1 MEYLG
6 VVQLGSLYLESSP
19 IPLPTRPWTSNSYPG
34 SLSDKGN
41 GNTYESSSFSKYSL
55 GNTDASDTHKLKWIK
70 LRDENKYIYICDRVI
85 LNGVN
90 WVELNARGFGTGAN
104 VQIDGQTY
112 KCRTLTGGR
121 NYRTGSDRYSG
132 GYPTDNEW
140 DRIICNEA
148 NIEGLPKPQPYDLV
162 EIDSTYKSFEG
173 EHNQLWH
180 WWGNYS
186 WCQETSEGNT
196 ESHVHRGFRSAR
208 VFSSTYEYGEHAD
221 TGWRPVLE
229 QEIPIDPPGKPI
241 FIYPTIGEFLKPTP
255 VGTQLTVQTKY
266 NGNPEDMLS
275 MSVSLYDRT
284 NSDWYYSSDWVANTT
299 GVMTIPKE
307 LKPNIR
313 YTLVVKHKNKVG
325 DISPQNSTDVIVGE
339 LGQYKLSEPIT
350 AEQFKTVSVYGQTQA
365 LVMKPQIFP
374 ETESSKV
381 RLVPEVMNKIT
392 VASVSGNDLVF
403 ADSTKTP
410 TIGDKLIKDNQI
422 YNITNITGT
431 PKYTSYDNNVMPNM
445 TTNYFLGNAEG
456 NSVIKYKD
464 KIFFLVADTRYS
476 KVQLI
481 RTDLSGKNYTV
492 VFNQSSIVVQDLGIT
507 QLDNFC
513 YIYMLEK
520 STSQMKYRRVNL
532 DTSTV
537 DPEQYFGYSYGE
549 TWLSVSAVAI
559 KATQRIALVIKRKN
573 SDGTCDICFRTM
585 PLDNLSSIGTLN
597 VFNKTEENLLSYPV
611 IMNIEN
617 KTNHPAEQAVFH
629 YVCVE
634 NGNLY
639 LNSYRW
645 SGSIATDQ
653 KITLATV
660 PYMDLK
666 LSIVMSQINGD
677 WYRMVT
683 VVGRNTDTNQY
694 AIFFRVFDKSHHE
707 LAISTLYFPEKIT
720 GAKTIASTKGDI
732 RVVYSMESKI
742 ANRKTTLEHLDTWS
756 DEITIKDN
764 ETLKQGQ
771 IFDLVDYG
779 ATYYGKYP
787 AILMIRSPI
796 GNPLYEY
803 MTFLVEYTL
812 EDVVANQITLD
823 KPVTSDM
830 GEVIKYYDYDIE
842 VQAGEEKAVVKPNLV
857 TDEYYEYDAQFNS
870 KKSERD
876 ITIRGRN
883 TKLTTLYYYNY

>member
-6 VVQLGSLYLESSP
+6 KVKFGRILHKGN
-19 IPLPTRPWTSNSYPG
+19 PLKRPHKPWTPDSYPAG
-34 SLSDKGN
+34 FSQYGLGDTNKLSRIAKEYSFGN
-41 GNTYESSSFSKYSL
+41 S
-55 GNTDASDTHKLKWIK
+55 DAVDEYTILWHKFK
-70 LRDENKYIYICDRVI
+70 DDNKYIYISDRVWLADFHYSELLNSGI
-85 LNGVN
+85 LDVEVTIDNQTFKSTTLNG
-90 WVELNARGFGTGAN
+90 GTYAT
-104 VQIDGQTY
+104 D
-112 KCRTLTGGR
+112 
-121 NYRTGSDRYSG
+121 
-132 GYPTDNEW
+132 PTSEW
-140 DRIICNEA
+140 RKIIMNEA
-148 NIEGLPKPQPYDLV
+148 NIAGLPTPNESDLGNMSSTQQPD
-162 EIDSTYKSFEG
+162 T
-173 EHNQLWH
+173 HNQFWN
-180 WWGNYS
+180 WWGISTMLKPISTSTAVYTGFS
-186 WCQETSEGNT
+186 SVGKWDTTGFETSKNY
-196 ESHVHRGFRSAR
+196 F
-208 VFSSTYEYGEHAD
+208 
-221 TGWRPVLE
+221 GWRPVLE

-241 FIYPTIGEFLKPTP
+241 PLYPTSEDKTHPEPIKGEIIL
-255 VGTQLTVQTKY
+255 QTKY
-266 NGNPEDMLS
+266 NGDGSLEQMDV
-275 MSVSLYDRT
+275 SVYNYTQQKFEYQSEWID
-284 NSDWYYSSDWVANTT
+284 NTT
-299 GVMTIPKE
+299 GIMQLPVTFKASNNYKITVRHKGTGGIGTEWLE
-307 LKPNIR
+307 L
-313 YTLVVKHKNKVG
+313 Y
-325 DISPQNSTDVIVGE
+325 VIGGV
-339 LGQYKLSEPIT
+339 LGKYKLSESVT
-350 AEQFKTVSVYGQTQA
+350 AGQFKPVSVYGQTQN

-374 ETESSKV
+374 ETKGSKV

-431 PKYTSYDNNVMPNM
+431 LKYTSYDNNLLVN
-445 TTNYFLGNAEG
+445 TANYFLGNAEG

-464 KIFFLVADTRYS
+464 NIFFLVADIKNS

-481 RTDLSGKNYTV
+481 RTDLSGEHYTL
-492 VFNQSSIVVQDLGIT
+492 VFYQNSLLVQDLGIT

-532 DTSTV
+532 DTLSV
-537 DPEQYFGYSYGE
+537 DPEQSGYGFGE

-559 KATQRIALVIKRKN
+559 KATQRIALAIKRKN
-573 SDGTCDICFRTM
+573 SDGTCDICFRTF

-611 IMNIEN
+611 IVNIEN
-617 KTNHPAEQAVFH
+617 KTNYSSEQAVFQ

-634 NGNLY
+634 NGHLY

-645 SGSIATDQ
+645 SGIVAPDQ
-653 KITLATV
+653 EITLATI
-660 PYMDLK
+660 PYTDLK
-666 LSIVMSQINGD
+666 LSVTMSQINGD

-683 VVGRNTDTNQY
+683 VVGHNADTNQY
-694 AIFFRVFDKSHHE
+694 AIFFRVFDKSLHE

-720 GAKTIASTKGDI
+720 GAKMTASTKGDI
-732 RVVYSMESKI
+732 RVVYSTESKI

-779 ATYYGKYP
+779 ATYYGNYP
-787 AILMIRSPI
+787 AILMIRTPPS
-796 GNPLYEY
+796 YEY

-823 KPVTSDM
+823 KSVTSDM

>member
-19 IPLPTRPWTSNSYPG
+19 IPLPTRPWISDEYP
-34 SLSDKGN
+34 
-41 GNTYESSSFSKYSL
+41 SSSLTAKGKGDTYMASSLSKYSL

-85 LNGVN
+85 LNKIS
-90 WVELNARGFGTGAN
+90 WDELNALGYVTGTDIS
-104 VQIDGQTY
+104 IDGQLY

-121 NYRTGSDRYSG
+121 NIRPGSGSYSG

-148 NIEGLPKPQPYDLV
+148 NIEGLPKPQPYDLIQ
-162 EIDSTYKSFEG
+162 IDDTYKSFEG

-180 WWGNYS
+180 WWGNNS
-186 WCQETSEGNT
+186 WCQEIFEGNST
-196 ESHVHRGFRSAR
+196 YRVYRGYNSAR
-208 VFSSTYEYGEHAD
+208 IFDYHTSGSRFNHI
-221 TGWRPVLE
+221 GWRPVLE

-241 FIYPTIGEFLKPTP
+241 PVYPTSEDKTHPEPVQGEITL
-255 VGTQLTVQTKY
+255 QTEY
-266 NGNPEDMLS
+266 NGDGSLEQMDV
-275 MSVSLYDRT
+275 SVYNYTQQKFEYQSEWID
-284 NSDWYYSSDWVANTT
+284 NTT
-299 GVMTIPKE
+299 GIMQLPVTFKAGNNYKITVIHKGTGGIGTEWLE
-307 LKPNIR
+307 L
-313 YTLVVKHKNKVG
+313 Y
-325 DISPQNSTDVIVGE
+325 VIGGV
-339 LGQYKLSEPIT
+339 LGKYKLSEPIT

-365 LVMKPQIFP
+365 LVMKPQTFP
-374 ETESSKV
+374 ETEGSKV

-464 KIFFLVADTRYS
+464 KIFFLVADIKNS

-481 RTDLSGKNYTV
+481 RTDLSGENYTI
-492 VFNQSSIVVQDLGIT
+492 VFNQNSLLVQDLGIT

-532 DTSTV
+532 DTLSV
-537 DPEQYFGYSYGE
+537 DPEQSGYNYGE
-549 TWLSVSAVAI
+549 TWLSVSAVVI
-559 KATQRIALVIKRKN
+559 KATQRIALAIKRKN
-573 SDGTCDICFRTM
+573 SDGTCDICFRTV
-585 PLDNLSSIGTLN
+585 PLDNLNGIGTLN
-597 VFNKTEENLLSYPV
+597 FFDKSAENQLSYPV
-611 IMNIEN
+611 IVNAENTDRYKSQAIFYCAKVYNGELQLKQYRWYGSISQAQPVILSNNQHVNPKISVCYPKLNGKGYQFITVVSEN
-617 KTNHPAEQAVFH
+617 K
-629 YVCVE
+629 
-634 NGNLY
+634 
-639 LNSYRW
+639 S
-645 SGSIATDQ
+645 
-653 KITLATV
+653 
-660 PYMDLK
+660 
-666 LSIVMSQINGD
+666 
-677 WYRMVT
+677 
-683 VVGRNTDTNQY
+683 TNQY
-694 AIFFRVFDKSHHE
+694 NIYCNLQIDNDPYIKDIGN
-707 LAISTLYFPEKIT
+707 LIFPEKIT

-732 RVVYSMESKI
+732 RVVYSTESKI

-787 AILMIRSPI
+787 AILMIRSPL
-796 GNPLYEY
+796 GNSLYEY

-812 EDVVANQITLD
+812 EDVVTNQITLD

-842 VQAGEEKAVVKPNLV
+842 VQAGEDRALIKPTDI

-876 ITIRGRN
+876 IIIRGRN

>member
-6 VVQLGSLYLESSP
+6 VVQLGSLYLDSSP
-19 IPLPTRPWTSNSYPG
+19 IPLPTRPWVSNSYPG

-70 LRDENKYIYICDRVI
+70 IKDGNKYIYICDRVI
-85 LNGVN
+85 LNGVS
-90 WVELNARGFGTGAN
+90 WDELNALGYVTGTDIS
-104 VQIDGQTY
+104 IDGQLY

-121 NYRTGSDRYSG
+121 NIRPGSGSYGG

-148 NIEGLPKPQPYDLV
+148 NIEGLPKPQPYDLIQ
-162 EIDSTYKSFEG
+162 IDDTYKSFEG

-180 WWGNYS
+180 WWGNNS
-186 WCQETSEGNT
+186 WCQEIFEGNST
-196 ESHVHRGFRSAR
+196 YRVYRGYNSAR
-208 VFSSTYEYGEHAD
+208 IFDYHTSGIRFNH

-241 FIYPTIGEFLKPTP
+241 PVFPASEDETKPTP
-255 VGTQLTVQTKY
+255 TDTHITVQTKY
-266 NGNPEDMLS
+266 NGNPEDMAEMLV
-275 MSVSLYDRT
+275 SVYDLT
-284 NSDWYYSSDWVANTT
+284 DDKQGYYSNWVSNTT
-299 GVMTIPKE
+299 GVLTIQE
-307 LKPNIR
+307 TLNIAHR
-313 YTLVVKHKNKVG
+313 YRIMVRHKNIIGAMSDTLEIYVVVG
-325 DISPQNSTDVIVGE
+325 YYGK
-339 LGQYKLSEPIT
+339 YKLSESVT
-350 AEQFKTVSVYGQTQA
+350 AGQFKPVSVYGQTQN
-365 LVMKPQIFP
+365 LVMKTQTFP
-374 ETESSKV
+374 ETEGSKV

-392 VASVSGNDLVF
+392 VASVSGNYLVF

-410 TIGDKLIKDNQI
+410 TIGDKLTKDNQI
-422 YNITNITGT
+422 YNITNIAGT
-431 PKYTSYDNNVMPNM
+431 PKYTLYDNNVL
-445 TTNYFLGNAEG
+445 TASTVNYFLGNAEG

-464 KIFFLVADTRYS
+464 NIFFLVADIKNS

-481 RTDLSGKNYTV
+481 RTDLYGENYTI
-492 VFNQSSIVVQDLGIT
+492 VFNQNSLLVQDLGIT

-532 DTSTV
+532 DTLSV
-537 DPEQYFGYSYGE
+537 DPEQSGYDFGE

-559 KATQRIALVIKRKN
+559 KATQRIALAIKRKN
-573 SDGTCDICFRTM
+573 SDGTCDICFRTF

-611 IMNIEN
+611 IVNIEN
-617 KTNHPAEQAVFH
+617 KTNYSSEQAVFQ

-634 NGNLY
+634 NGHLY

-645 SGSIATDQ
+645 SGVVAPDQ
-653 KITLATV
+653 EITLATI
-660 PYMDLK
+660 PYTDLK
-666 LSIVMSQINGD
+666 LSVTMSQINGD
-677 WYRMVT
+677 WYRMVK
-683 VVGRNTDTNQY
+683 VVGHNADTNQY
-694 AIFFRVFDKSHHE
+694 AIFFRVFDKSLHE

-742 ANRKTTLEHLDTWS
+742 ANRKTTLEHLDTWN

-787 AILMIRSPI
+787 AILMIRSPL

-842 VQAGEEKAVVKPNLV
+842 VQAGEDKAVVKPNLV

>member
-6 VVQLGSLYLESSP
+6 KVKFGRILHKGN
-19 IPLPTRPWTSNSYPG
+19 PLKRPHKPWTPDNYPAGFSQYGLGDTNKLSRIAKEYSFGNS
-34 SLSDKGN
+34 
-41 GNTYESSSFSKYSL
+41 
-55 GNTDASDTHKLKWIK
+55 DAVDEYTILWHKFK
-70 LRDENKYIYICDRVI
+70 DDNKYIYISDRVWLADFHYSELLNSGI
-85 LNGVN
+85 LDVEVTIDNQTFKSTTLNG
-90 WVELNARGFGTGAN
+90 GTYAT
-104 VQIDGQTY
+104 D
-112 KCRTLTGGR
+112 
-121 NYRTGSDRYSG
+121 
-132 GYPTDNEW
+132 PTSEW
-140 DRIICNEA
+140 RKIIMNEA
-148 NIEGLPKPQPYDLV
+148 NIAGLPTPNESDLGNMSSTQQPD
-162 EIDSTYKSFEG
+162 T
-173 EHNQLWH
+173 HNQFWN
-180 WWGNYS
+180 WWGISTMLKPISTSTAVYTGFS
-186 WCQETSEGNT
+186 SVGKWDTTGFETSKNY
-196 ESHVHRGFRSAR
+196 F
-208 VFSSTYEYGEHAD
+208 
-221 TGWRPVLE
+221 GWRPVLE

-241 FIYPTIGEFLKPTP
+241 PVFPASEDETKPTP
-255 VGTQLTVQTKY
+255 TDTHITVQTKY
-266 NGNPEDMLS
+266 NGNPEDMSEIVLS
-275 MSVSLYDRT
+275 MYDITDSNPVYSLPWT
-284 NSDWYYSSDWVANTT
+284 PNTT
-299 GVMTIPKE
+299 GIVDIPIE
-307 LKPNIR
+307 LIKGHR
-313 YTLVVKHKNKVG
+313 YYILVRHRNTSGV
-325 DISPQNSTDVIVGE
+325 DSPVLKTYIIVGE
-339 LGQYKLSEPIT
+339 YGKYKLSESVT
-350 AEQFKTVSVYGQTQA
+350 AGQFKPVSVYGQTQN
-365 LVMKPQIFP
+365 LVMKTQTFP
-374 ETESSKV
+374 ETEGSKV

-431 PKYTSYDNNVMPNM
+431 LKYTSYDNNVMPNM

-464 KIFFLVADTRYS
+464 NIFFLVADIKNS

-481 RTDLSGKNYTV
+481 RTDLSGEHYTI
-492 VFNQSSIVVQDLGIT
+492 VFNQNSLLVQDLGIT

-532 DTSTV
+532 DTLSV
-537 DPEQYFGYSYGE
+537 DPEQSGYGFGE

-559 KATQRIALVIKRKN
+559 KATQRIALAIKRKN
-573 SDGTCDICFRTM
+573 SDGTCDICFRTF

-611 IMNIEN
+611 IVNIEN
-617 KTNHPAEQAVFH
+617 KTNYSSEQAVFQ

-634 NGNLY
+634 NGHLY

-645 SGSIATDQ
+645 SGVVAPDQ
-653 KITLATV
+653 EITLATI
-660 PYMDLK
+660 PYTDLK
-666 LSIVMSQINGD
+666 LSVTMSQINGN

-683 VVGRNTDTNQY
+683 VVGHNTDTNQY

-707 LAISTLYFPEKIT
+707 LSTSTLYFPEKIA
-720 GAKTIASTKGDI
+720 GAKMTASTRGDI
-732 RVVYSMESKI
+732 RVVYSTESKI
-742 ANRKTTLEHLDTWS
+742 ANRKTTLEHLDTWN

-787 AILMIRSPI
+787 AILMIRSPL

-842 VQAGEEKAVVKPNLV
+842 VQAGEDKAVVKPNLV